1 MSLDDELLRPTV
13 DPRLDAVRF
22 RPLWNPTSLLY
33 GAFFG
38 SIFGGAVAGGL
49 IFGLNF
55 HWMRRTALGVVSAAL
70 GFGATIAAAFL
81 VGMRSDESG
90 AEAAAERFPGPR
102 EVRLG
107 LMVFTAIFA
116 LAAARSQAPAFR
128 VFVMAG
134 GTPRKALWACVA
146 AGVFGFVVQVG
157 LEFAKNFGFWM
168 SRR

>member
-81 VGMRSDESG
+81 VGVRPDESAA
-90 AEAAAERFPGPR
+90 AEAERFPGPR

-128 VFVMAG
+128 VFLMAG
-134 GTPRKALWACVA
+134 GTPRQALWGCVPA
-146 AGVFGFVVQVG
+146 AVFGFVFQVG
-157 LEFAKNFGFWM
+157 LEFAKNFDFWM